1 MERAPPA
8 YMGRPRR
15 KPPSPGRQWFVAR
28 RFPTLAA
35 RSFQPPLHGFPSSSG
50 CRHVRHVIPKSG
62 NRARLKPE
70 CHGGNEAQGLEVV
83 PSEFVVARC
92 DAPEVLEPAVAAL
105 DDVAILIGLLVVTY
119 AFLP

>member
-35 RSFQPPLHGFPSSSG
+35 RSFQPPLHGPVVRASRPQHQTGLRLALRITLAHFSVSSAMSVANAAG
-50 CRHVRHVIPKSG
+50 VIGMGAPPRSA
-62 NRARLKPE
+62 NRAFIL
-70 CHGGNEAQGLEVV
+70 GSA
-83 PSEFVVARC
+83 S
-92 DAPEVLEPAVAAL
+92 PAL
-105 DDVAILIGLLVVTY
+105 TSL
-119 AFLP
+119 